1 MTWLADLLPVFV
13 IAFALAVLVGW
24 PLRWLLALG
33 FAFGVLHW
41 IAIGILSGYGERGG
55 AIAVAFLLVVGAHA
69 VVWTLGVLIACL
81 VGRRSAR
88 ETASSA
94 AVSH

>member
-1 MTWLADLLPVFV
+1 VTWLADLLPVFV
-13 IAFALAVLVGW
+13 IAFALAVLVRW
-24 PLRWLLALG
+24 PLRWLVALG

-41 IAIGILSGYGERGG
+41 IAIGVLSGYGERGG
-55 AIAVAFLLVVGAHA
+55 AIAVAFLLVVSAHV
-69 VVWTLGVLIACL
+69 VVWTLGVLVACL